1 MVLSTIFY
9 SLRLS
14 NGPVNLCGLLA
25 CVSSLVF
32 TAAPLVLVADVIKS
46 KSSEKLPFL
55 LIISSFF
62 VSISWFFYGFILKD
76 AFIQVPNG
84 IGTMISGVQLSLF
97 VLYPSKTKLNK
108 EDVSQINEI
117 LSINFFVFLI
127 SFLVICIPEAFS
139 LLYTH
144 LYSYFR

>member
-25 CVSSLVF
+25 CASSLIF
-32 TAAPLVLVADVIKS
+32 IAAPLVLVADVIKS

-55 LIISSFF
+55 LIVSSFF
-62 VSISWFFYGFILKD
+62 VSISWFFYGFVLKD

-108 EDVSQINEI
+108 EDVS
-117 LSINFFVFLI
+117 
-127 SFLVICIPEAFS
+127 
-139 LLYTH
+139 
-144 LYSYFR
+144 